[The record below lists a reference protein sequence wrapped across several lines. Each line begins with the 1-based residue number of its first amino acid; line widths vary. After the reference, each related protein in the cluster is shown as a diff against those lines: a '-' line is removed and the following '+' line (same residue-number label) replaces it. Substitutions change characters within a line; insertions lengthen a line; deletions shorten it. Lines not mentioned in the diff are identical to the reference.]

1 MSKALVLVRNVLV
14 MTTILTA
21 LFAGLDAIFSQ
32 DPDPL
37 VENVALAFAVAII
50 IELRQFGPMGRSDAL
65 RSAFGKRPK
74 PSPLQG
80 RGLGEG
86 PCATPN

>member
-1 MSKALVLVRNVLV
+1 LSKALVLARNVLV

-21 LFAGLDAIFSQ
+21 LFAGLDALFSQ

-50 IELRQFGPMGRSDAL
+50 IELRQLWANGT
-65 RSAFGKRPK
+65 K
-74 PSPLQG
+74 
-80 RGLGEG
+80 
-86 PCATPN
+86 